1 MPYRL
6 TSYKLRQI
14 QKKKQRRRT
23 IFVIIIIVLFI
34 CCLGGILFFSPL
46 FRINGIAIN
55 STHFVKMSDIFQK
68 ATEQFKNQKL
78 FNLITVPANLILFT
92 QADCQAIED
101 SFVAL
106 DSVECQKIYI
116 AQMLKIEAR
125 ERQKI
130 GILCSDWVT
139 KNYGNCLYFDQSG
152 TVFALAEEDVGFDHS
167 LIAMRDI
174 TNRIYRLGDKI
185 ISYDF
190 SPVVK
195 IKDILA
201 NHQLILNKIEID
213 DHDVVYFFE
222 NGFKLLISQEK
233 LKETANILPRL
244 LEIEFDLQK
253 LEYLDLRFLPKM
265 YYK

>member
-167 LIAMRDI
+167 LIAMQDV
-174 TNRIYRLGDKI
+174 TNRIYQLGDKI

-201 NHQLILNKIEID
+201 NHQLILNK
-213 DHDVVYFFE
+213 
-222 NGFKLLISQEK
+222 NTLKLLGFQLCFLKSQNWK
-233 LKETANILPRL
+233 PKSLRVFFFNI
-244 LEIEFDLQK
+244 K
-253 LEYLDLRFLPKM
+253 
-265 YYK
+265 

>member
-46 FRINGIAIN
+46 FQINSIAIN

-68 ATEQFKNQKL
+68 ATEQFKDQKL

-92 QADCQAIED
+92 QADCKAIEKY
-101 SFVAL
+101 FVAL
-106 DSVECQKIYI
+106 DSVDCQKIYI
-116 AQMLKIEAR
+116 AKMLKIEAR
-125 ERQKI
+125 EKQQI
-130 GILCSDWVT
+130 GILCSDSVI
-139 KNYGNCLYFDQSG
+139 KNHGNCLYFDQNG
-152 TVFALAEEDVGFDHS
+152 IVFALAEEDDDVDHS
-167 LIAMRDI
+167 LIAMQDV
-174 TNRIYRLGDKI
+174 TNRIYQLGDKI